1 MLTREVIGQSCLGVV
16 SLVNSSILS
25 NEVKDTILEE
35 QEEEIILMDYDEFDN
50 WNETFTHRECD
61 VMAMS
66 YADFQAEKVNKEA
79 VAGAGSTSS
88 AVQLVLAPTK
98 STSVLTPHSTSVLHP
113 TYVLPSYQSRIA
125 KCPRHYW

>member
-1 MLTREVIGQSCLGVV
+1 
-16 SLVNSSILS
+16 
-25 NEVKDTILEE
+25 
-35 QEEEIILMDYDEFDN
+35 MDYDEFDK

-88 AVQLVLAPTK
+88 AVQLVLAPSYK
-98 STSVLTPHSTSVLHP
+98 IYLCVNSTLYFCVTPYLCVT
-113 TYVLPSYQSRIA
+113 
-125 KCPRHYW
+125 